1 MEYLSIRQISEKWG
15 ISIRRIQVL
24 CAKNRIPGATK
35 IGSYWAIPADA
46 EKPNDERIKSG
57 KYIKEKQSMGQKE
70 TIVNLLNTYGTM
82 TQRALAEAIYGD
94 KNHGPNIY
102 AALMGLVNS
111 GAVLR
116 TGSNPSYYSLSGVDI
131 IIQEKPVQTKKGY
144 RDVTGDA
151 ITNETMEEAESLV
164 QGTDNY
170 GPENELITRCL
181 QKFPMNTDPDVVA
194 MKVGLID
201 ITNSTH
207 LSQHKSKISMA
218 ELANIIAAI
227 PNIDDRI
234 AAGDPEVVNEIARSN
249 GKINL
254 FSFASKYCCY
264 HNRNLYGRDDYSIL
278 DTILKEYLPRYF
290 DDVTKGQI
298 QKWQDSFNYKA
309 YNDYITRKLD
319 EYCITVEHRKR
330 KFDHFVWYKN
340 RQIGWCI

>member
-1 MEYLSIRQISEKWG
+1 MS
-15 ISIRRIQVL
+15 
-24 CAKNRIPGATK
+24 
-35 IGSYWAIPADA
+35 
-46 EKPNDERIKSG
+46 
-57 KYIKEKQSMGQKE
+57 QKE
-70 TIVNLLNTYGTM
+70 TIVNLLKTNGTM
-82 TQRALAEAIYGD
+82 TQGALAEAIYGD

-102 AALMGLVNS
+102 ATLIGLVKN

-116 TGSNPSYYSLSGVDI
+116 TGSNPSYYSLSGTEI
-131 IIQEKPVQTKKGY
+131 IIPEKSQKTTKGY
-144 RDVTGDA
+144 RDVSGDI
-151 ITNETMEEAESLV
+151 ITNEAMEEAEALV

-181 QKFPMNTDPDVVA
+181 RKFPKNTDPDIVA

-207 LSQHKSKISMA
+207 LSQHKSKISMV

-227 PNIDDRI
+227 PYIDERI
-234 AAGDPEVVNEIARSN
+234 ADGDPEVVNEIARSN

-278 DTILKEYLPRYF
+278 DTVLKEYLPRYF
-290 DDVTKGQI
+290 DDITKGQI

-309 YNDYITRKLD
+309 YNDYITKKLD
-319 EYCITVEHRKR
+319 ECGITVNHRKR

-340 RQIGWCI
+340 R

>member
-1 MEYLSIRQISEKWG
+1 MS
-15 ISIRRIQVL
+15 
-24 CAKNRIPGATK
+24 
-35 IGSYWAIPADA
+35 
-46 EKPNDERIKSG
+46 
-57 KYIKEKQSMGQKE
+57 QKE
-70 TIVNLLNTYGTM
+70 TIVNMLKTNGTM
-82 TQRALAEAIYGD
+82 TQGALAEAIYGD

-102 AALMGLVNS
+102 ATLIGLVKN

-116 TGSNPSYYSLSGVDI
+116 TGSNPSYYSLSGTEI
-131 IIQEKPVQTKKGY
+131 IIPEKSQKSTKGY
-144 RDVTGDA
+144 RDVSGDI
-151 ITNETMEEAESLV
+151 ITNEAMEEAEALV

-181 QKFPMNTDPDVVA
+181 RKFPKNTDPDIVA

-207 LSQHKSKISMA
+207 LSQHKSKISMV
-218 ELANIIAAI
+218 ELANIIASI
-227 PNIDDRI
+227 PDIDERI

-278 DTILKEYLPRYF
+278 DTVLKEYLPRYF
-290 DDVTKGQI
+290 DDITKGQI

-309 YNDYITRKLD
+309 YNDYITKKLD
-319 EYCITVEHRKR
+319 ECGITVNHRKR

-340 RQIGWCI
+340 R

>member
-1 MEYLSIRQISEKWG
+1 MS
-15 ISIRRIQVL
+15 
-24 CAKNRIPGATK
+24 
-35 IGSYWAIPADA
+35 
-46 EKPNDERIKSG
+46 
-57 KYIKEKQSMGQKE
+57 QKE
-70 TIVNLLNTYGTM
+70 TIVNMLKTNGTM
-82 TQRALAEAIYGD
+82 TQGALAEAIYGD

-102 AALMGLVNS
+102 ATLIGLVKN

-116 TGSNPSYYSLSGVDI
+116 TGSNPSYYSLSGTEI
-131 IIQEKPVQTKKGY
+131 IIPEKSQKSTKGY
-144 RDVTGDA
+144 RDVSGDI
-151 ITNETMEEAESLV
+151 ITNEAMEEAEALV

-181 QKFPMNTDPDVVA
+181 RKFPKNSDPDIVA

-207 LSQHKSKISMA
+207 LSQHKSKISMV
-218 ELANIIAAI
+218 ELANIIASI
-227 PNIDDRI
+227 PDIDERI

-278 DTILKEYLPRYF
+278 DTVLKEYLPRYF
-290 DDVTKGQI
+290 DDITKGQI

-309 YNDYITRKLD
+309 YNDYITKKLD
-319 EYCITVEHRKR
+319 ECGITVNHRKR

-340 RQIGWCI
+340 R

>member
-1 MEYLSIRQISEKWG
+1 MS
-15 ISIRRIQVL
+15 
-24 CAKNRIPGATK
+24 
-35 IGSYWAIPADA
+35 
-46 EKPNDERIKSG
+46 
-57 KYIKEKQSMGQKE
+57 QKE
-70 TIVNLLNTYGTM
+70 TIVNMLKTNGTM
-82 TQRALAEAIYGD
+82 TQGALAEAIYGD

-102 AALMGLVNS
+102 ATLIGLVKN

-116 TGSNPSYYSLSGVDI
+116 TGSNPSYYSLSGAEI
-131 IIQEKPVQTKKGY
+131 IIPETSQKTTKGY
-144 RDVTGDA
+144 RDVSGDI
-151 ITNETMEEAESLV
+151 ITNEAMEEAETLV

-181 QKFPMNTDPDVVA
+181 RKFPKNTDPDIVA

-207 LSQHKSKISMA
+207 LSQHKSKISMV

-227 PNIDDRI
+227 PYIDERI
-234 AAGDPEVVNEIARSN
+234 ADGDPEVVNEIARSN

-254 FSFASKYCCY
+254 FSFASKYCRY

-278 DTILKEYLPRYF
+278 DTVLKEYLPRYF
-290 DDVTKGQI
+290 DDITKGQI

-309 YNDYITRKLD
+309 YNDYITKKLD
-319 EYCITVEHRKR
+319 ECGITVNHRKR

-340 RQIGWCI
+340 R

>member
-1 MEYLSIRQISEKWG
+1 MS
-15 ISIRRIQVL
+15 
-24 CAKNRIPGATK
+24 
-35 IGSYWAIPADA
+35 
-46 EKPNDERIKSG
+46 
-57 KYIKEKQSMGQKE
+57 QKE
-70 TIVNLLNTYGTM
+70 TIVNMLKTNGTM
-82 TQRALAEAIYGD
+82 TQGALAEAIYGD

-102 AALMGLVNS
+102 ATLIGLVKN

-116 TGSNPSYYSLSGVDI
+116 TGSNPSYYSLSGTEI
-131 IIQEKPVQTKKGY
+131 IIPEKSQKSTKGY
-144 RDVTGDA
+144 RDVSGDI
-151 ITNETMEEAESLV
+151 ITNEAMEEAETLV

-181 QKFPMNTDPDVVA
+181 RKFPKNTDPDIVA

-207 LSQHKSKISMA
+207 LSQHKSKISMV
-218 ELANIIAAI
+218 ELANIIASI
-227 PNIDDRI
+227 PDIDERI

-278 DTILKEYLPRYF
+278 DTVLKEYLPRYF
-290 DDVTKGQI
+290 DDITKGQI
-298 QKWQDSFNYKA
+298 QKWQDGFNYKA
-309 YNDYITRKLD
+309 YNDYITKKLD
-319 EYCITVEHRKR
+319 ECGITVNHRKR

-340 RQIGWCI
+340 R

>member
-1 MEYLSIRQISEKWG
+1 MS
-15 ISIRRIQVL
+15 
-24 CAKNRIPGATK
+24 
-35 IGSYWAIPADA
+35 
-46 EKPNDERIKSG
+46 
-57 KYIKEKQSMGQKE
+57 QKE
-70 TIVNLLNTYGTM
+70 TIVNMLKTNGTM
-82 TQRALAEAIYGD
+82 TQGALAEAIYGD

-102 AALMGLVNS
+102 ATLIGLVKN

-116 TGSNPSYYSLSGVDI
+116 TGSNPSYYSLSGSEI
-131 IIQEKPVQTKKGY
+131 IIPEKSQKTTKGY
-144 RDVTGDA
+144 RDVSGDI
-151 ITNETMEEAESLV
+151 ITNEAMEEAETLV

-181 QKFPMNTDPDVVA
+181 RKFPKNTDPDIVA

-207 LSQHKSKISMA
+207 LSQHKSKISMV

-227 PNIDDRI
+227 PYIDERI
-234 AAGDPEVVNEIARSN
+234 ADGDPEVVNEIARSN

-278 DTILKEYLPRYF
+278 DTVLKEYLPRYF
-290 DDVTKGQI
+290 DDITKGQI
-298 QKWQDSFNYKA
+298 QKWQDGFNYKA
-309 YNDYITRKLD
+309 YNDYITKKLD
-319 EYCITVEHRKR
+319 ECGITVNHRKR

-340 RQIGWCI
+340 R

>member
-1 MEYLSIRQISEKWG
+1 MS
-15 ISIRRIQVL
+15 
-24 CAKNRIPGATK
+24 
-35 IGSYWAIPADA
+35 
-46 EKPNDERIKSG
+46 
-57 KYIKEKQSMGQKE
+57 QKE
-70 TIVNLLNTYGTM
+70 TIVNMLKTNGTM
-82 TQRALAEAIYGD
+82 TQGALAEAIYGD

-102 AALMGLVNS
+102 ATLIGLVKN

-116 TGSNPSYYSLSGVDI
+116 TGSNPSYYSLSGTEI
-131 IIQEKPVQTKKGY
+131 IIPEKSQKSTKGY
-144 RDVTGDA
+144 RDVSGDI
-151 ITNETMEEAESLV
+151 ITNEAMEEAETLV

-181 QKFPMNTDPDVVA
+181 RKFPKNSDPDIVA

-207 LSQHKSKISMA
+207 LSQHKSKISMV

-227 PNIDDRI
+227 PYIDERI

-278 DTILKEYLPRYF
+278 DTVLKEYLPRYF
-290 DDVTKGQI
+290 DDITKGQI

-309 YNDYITRKLD
+309 YNDYITKKLD
-319 EYCITVEHRKR
+319 ECGITVNHRKR

-340 RQIGWCI
+340 R

>member
-1 MEYLSIRQISEKWG
+1 MS
-15 ISIRRIQVL
+15 
-24 CAKNRIPGATK
+24 
-35 IGSYWAIPADA
+35 
-46 EKPNDERIKSG
+46 
-57 KYIKEKQSMGQKE
+57 QKE
-70 TIVNLLNTYGTM
+70 TIVNMLKTNGTM
-82 TQRALAEAIYGD
+82 TQGALAEAIYGD

-102 AALMGLVNS
+102 ATLIGLAKN

-116 TGSNPSYYSLSGVDI
+116 TGSNPSYYSLSGTEI
-131 IIQEKPVQTKKGY
+131 IIPEKSQKSTKGY
-144 RDVTGDA
+144 RDVSGDI
-151 ITNETMEEAESLV
+151 ITNEAMEEAEMLV

-181 QKFPMNTDPDVVA
+181 RKFPKNTDPDIVA

-207 LSQHKSKISMA
+207 LSQHKSKISMV

-227 PNIDDRI
+227 PYIDERI
-234 AAGDPEVVNEIARSN
+234 ADGDPEVVNEIARSN

-278 DTILKEYLPRYF
+278 DTVLKEYLPRYF
-290 DDVTKGQI
+290 DDITKGQI

-309 YNDYITRKLD
+309 YNDYITKKLD
-319 EYCITVEHRKR
+319 ECGITVNHRKR

-340 RQIGWCI
+340 R

>member
-1 MEYLSIRQISEKWG
+1 MS
-15 ISIRRIQVL
+15 
-24 CAKNRIPGATK
+24 
-35 IGSYWAIPADA
+35 
-46 EKPNDERIKSG
+46 
-57 KYIKEKQSMGQKE
+57 QKE
-70 TIVNLLNTYGTM
+70 TIVNMLKTNGTM
-82 TQRALAEAIYGD
+82 TQGALAEAIYGD

-102 AALMGLVNS
+102 ATLKKKKKN

-116 TGSNPSYYSLSGVDI
+116 TGSNPSYYSLSGTEI
-131 IIQEKPVQTKKGY
+131 IIPEKSQKSTKGY
-144 RDVTGDA
+144 RDVSGDI
-151 ITNETMEEAESLV
+151 ITNEAMEEAEALV

-181 QKFPMNTDPDVVA
+181 RKFPKNTDPDIVA

-207 LSQHKSKISMA
+207 LSQHKSKISMV

-227 PNIDDRI
+227 PYIDERI
-234 AAGDPEVVNEIARSN
+234 ADGDPEVVNEIARSN

-278 DTILKEYLPRYF
+278 DTVLKEYLPRYF
-290 DDVTKGQI
+290 DDITKGQI

-309 YNDYITRKLD
+309 YNDYITKKLD
-319 EYCITVEHRKR
+319 ECGITVNHRKR

-340 RQIGWCI
+340 R